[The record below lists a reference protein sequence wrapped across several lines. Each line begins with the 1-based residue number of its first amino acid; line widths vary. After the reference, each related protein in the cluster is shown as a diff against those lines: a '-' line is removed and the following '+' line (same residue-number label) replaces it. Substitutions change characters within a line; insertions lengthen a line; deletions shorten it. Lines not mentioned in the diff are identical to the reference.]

1 MKKPDRLERK
11 LERESRDG
19 VTLTLSS
26 AIKLLRAEHAWMRRQ
41 IKEIDRVSSRKDV
54 DISPSVRVGM
64 AAVLDDLERRL
75 TQRRK

>member
-26 AIKLLRAEHAWMRRQ
+26 AIKLLRAEHAWFRRMVQ
-41 IKEIDRVSSRKDV
+41 REKVIGRTVDV
-54 DISPSVRVGM
+54 R
-64 AAVLDDLERRL
+64 DLAYNVACENILHKL